1 MPLSECMICVQ
12 RVHCGTHQSQI
23 ELDRKQ
29 LAEMAVNDPAGF
41 EVVVAAVKKALAEK
55 SK

>member
-1 MPLSECMICVQ
+1 MHGLRYSEFIAGLVKA
-12 RVHCGTHQSQI
+12 QI

-41 EVVVAAVKKALAEK
+41 EVVVASVKKALGK
-55 SK
+55 